1 MLEGV
6 LHETYGIFVYQEQV
20 MQAAQVLAGYSLGEA
35 DLLRRAMGKKIQSEM
50 DAQRARFVEGCAAN
64 AISAAKASE
73 LFDLIDKFAGYGF
86 NKSHAAAYALV
97 AYHTAWLKAH
107 HRPEFYAASMSFDI
121 ALTDKL
127 ALFVEDM
134 RRGEVE
140 CLPPDLNASEAA
152 FSVEDGKVRY
162 ALGALKGVGEKA
174 MEALVAEREAKGP
187 FKSLDDFAERI
198 DSRLLNR
205 RQIES
210 LAAAGAFDSII
221 PNRAAVF
228 ASAETILA
236 HASSAAEQRESGQH
250 GLFGGSPSAVAPIRL
265 AKADDWSL
273 AQRMAGERDA
283 FGFYFSSHPVES
295 HRHLLEANRAK
306 TFAELA
312 SMPMPAEGRA
322 GAAMAAL
329 VEDARWRVSQKGR
342 RYLMATL
349 SDSSGQF
356 QASIFDDEASAAVE
370 AAAKAGT
377 CGLLTVELDK
387 RPGDDLPR
395 VAIKRFQPLDS
406 LAKRTRLQMQV
417 RVPSVELVPAVSAEI
432 NAARGG
438 GGIVRVILPLSGGGE
453 AVVVAGRDFSLDAEL
468 RARIERIS
476 GEGSVD
482 ISVQEPPKLAL
493 VG

>member
-1 MLEGV
+1 
-6 LHETYGIFVYQEQV
+6 
-20 MQAAQVLAGYSLGEA
+20 
-35 DLLRRAMGKKIQSEM
+35 
-50 DAQRARFVEGCAAN
+50 
-64 AISAAKASE
+64 
-73 LFDLIDKFAGYGF
+73 
-86 NKSHAAAYALV
+86 
-97 AYHTAWLKAH
+97 
-107 HRPEFYAASMSFDI
+107 
-121 ALTDKL
+121 
-127 ALFVEDM
+127 
-134 RRGEVE
+134 
-140 CLPPDLNASEAA
+140 
-152 FSVEDGKVRY
+152 
-162 ALGALKGVGEKA
+162 
-174 MEALVAEREAKGP
+174 
-187 FKSLDDFAERI
+187 
-198 DSRLLNR
+198 
-205 RQIES
+205 
-210 LAAAGAFDSII
+210 
-221 PNRAAVF
+221 
-228 ASAETILA
+228 
-236 HASSAAEQRESGQH
+236 
-250 GLFGGSPSAVAPIRL
+250 
-265 AKADDWSL
+265 
-273 AQRMAGERDA
+273 
-283 FGFYFSSHPVES
+283 
-295 HRHLLEANRAK
+295 LLEANRAK